1 MYYRLD
7 LIVVCPLCG
16 KELPFDDD
24 YGVYPCD
31 NCNIELNEDY
41 EIIEDDN

>member
-16 KELPFDDD
+16 EELYFDYS
-24 YGVYPCD
+24 YGIYLCD

-41 EIIEDDN
+41 EIIEYEE